1 MGAASLAPNPARM
14 LQKTAMPAAHSR
26 AARSSLSGALSPFAV
41 RSFRFQWPA
50 DFLSS
55 WAYEMENLI
64 LGWYVLSATGSVLFL
79 TLFGALQ
86 YFGTLLAPLFGVAG
100 DRIGR
105 RTTFC
110 VMRAFMCAVAC
121 TIMTLGLLGYLKPTI
136 VLPCAFLTGLVRP
149 SDMVLRN
156 ALIGDTMPKGSLMN
170 ALGLSR
176 MTMDSARIVGALV
189 GAGLFAALGIGRA
202 YMFVAAFYAVSFFLT
217 LGVSGANPRD
227 WADAHADHVP
237 PKNALARHWR
247 DLRDGIVYAWKTP
260 AAAGLMLLA
269 CLVNFMGFPLTFN
282 LMPYVAREVY
292 HLDATGLSHLVAGI
306 GLGALTGSILMA
318 LRGGE
323 ENSGRFMTV
332 ALLLWF
338 VGIAVFAHLD
348 SKALALPVLFFTGV
362 AHSFG
367 MIAMSGVLLRA
378 VSDRF
383 RARVMGI
390 RMLCVYALPFGL
402 LLTGPLIERIGYP
415 TTALLYVAFGIVCT
429 AAITWRWRAVLWH

>member
-1 MGAASLAPNPARM
+1 MAAAPSRTARKPLAGALAPF
-14 LQKTAMPAAHSR
+14 K
-26 AARSSLSGALSPFAV
+26 V

-55 WAYEMENLI
+55 WAFEMENLI

-105 RTTFC
+105 RQTFC
-110 VMRAFMCAVAC
+110 TMRAFMCVVAC
-121 TIMTLGLLGYLKPTI
+121 TIMTLGFAGLLRPTL

-156 ALIGDTMPKGSLMN
+156 ALIGDTMPKGMLMN

-176 MTMDSARIVGALV
+176 MTMDSARIVGALA
-189 GAGLFAALGIGRA
+189 GAGLFAALGIARA
-202 YMFVAAFYAVSFFLT
+202 YMFVAAFYGLSFLLT
-217 LGVSGANPRD
+217 MGVSGANPRD
-227 WADAHADHVP
+227 WADAHAHAQP
-237 PKNALARHWR
+237 PKNAFASHWR
-247 DLRDGIVYAWKTP
+247 DLRDGIVYSWKTP
-260 AAAGLMLLA
+260 AANGLMLLA
-269 CLVNFMGFPLTFN
+269 VLVNFMGFPLTFN

-292 HLDATGLSHLVAGI
+292 GMDATGLSHLVAG
-306 GLGALTGSILMA
+306 LGFGTLTGSILMA

-332 ALLLWF
+332 SLLCWF
-338 VGIAVFAHLD
+338 VGIVVFAHLG
-348 SKALALPVLFFTGV
+348 SKSAAIPVLFLTGM

-402 LLTGPLIERIGYP
+402 LLTGPLIERVGYP
-415 TTALLYVAFGIVCT
+415 ATASLYVALGIVGT
-429 AAITWRWRAVLWH
+429 GLIAWRWRDVLWRR